1 MLMRGSSPR
10 MRGTLASGLWLM
22 LFRGLIPT
30 YAGNTSCGD
39 EVSVFDGAHPHVCG
53 EHFWTVKESSSTL
66 GSSPRMRGTL
76 RFRVDR
82 FTVDGLIPT
91 YAGNTRLR
99 RRRAGR
105 RRAHPHVC
113 GEHFCAPSTGWAD
126 PGSSPRMRG
135 TPNLPS
141 GVTESQ
147 GLIPTY
153 AGNTCRGRG
162 DGLLPG
168 AHPHVC
174 GEHTVTAGMLA
185 EHKGSSPRMRGTLLR
200 EAEKG
205 SSRGLIPT
213 YAGNTKY
220 FLFR

>member
-1 MLMRGSSPR
+1 MRGTRLALLRFMFSFGLIPTYAGNTRCRIGHLPRDRAHPHVCGEHTHALSNSGNLRGSSPR
-10 MRGTLASGLWLM
+10 MRGTLFSLVVECQLK
-22 LFRGLIPT
+22 GLIPT

-113 GEHFCAPSTGWAD
+113 GEH
-126 PGSSPRMRG
+126 
-135 TPNLPS
+135 
-141 GVTESQ
+141 
-147 GLIPTY
+147 
-153 AGNTCRGRG
+153 
-162 DGLLPG
+162 
-168 AHPHVC
+168 
-174 GEHTVTAGMLA
+174 
-185 EHKGSSPRMRGTLLR
+185 
-200 EAEKG
+200 
-205 SSRGLIPT
+205 SR
-213 YAGNTKY
+213 
-220 FLFR
+220 